1 MARCPVLLP
10 CHPIVRKN
18 VFPLGCLAF
27 NKLANFDKNCFAGI
41 FSASSSGSVSNN
53 YMLAKTADS
62 AERGKSMFSFY
73 QRERIKWQTGKAEF
87 NFNSQAH
94 PSVPFYSIGAP
105 QNNPTGLQQYQQPRV
120 YVADTG
126 SCWNACRG
134 KLFSAF
140 SCMGPFALSLLSPAP
155 GVMFIS
161 PHLRK
166 QALDR
171 KGGSRR
177 LGIKDPEPSPRS
189 SFSW

>member
-1 MARCPVLLP
+1 MSKVSEFSLLSAGNKTRCFLYSLKQSWDSHRRHDERGPQAGLPMARCPVLLP

-18 VFPLGCLAF
+18 FFPLGCLAF

-94 PSVPFYSIGAP
+94 PSVPFYSTGAP
-105 QNNPTGLQQYQQPRV
+105 
-120 YVADTG
+120 
-126 SCWNACRG
+126 
-134 KLFSAF
+134 
-140 SCMGPFALSLLSPAP
+140 
-155 GVMFIS
+155 
-161 PHLRK
+161 
-166 QALDR
+166 
-171 KGGSRR
+171 
-177 LGIKDPEPSPRS
+177 
-189 SFSW
+189 